1 MCEII
6 LTDMKRTFS
15 ISPIARE
22 AGFGG
27 GATTGRAA
35 VFLAAGLMAAML
47 AGCSNQA
54 TPPPKQGKG
63 AGAPPVPVLAGKV
76 VEKSAPVQI
85 MAVGNAQPY
94 TRVAIR
100 AQITGQLSKVNFR
113 EGQTVKRGDLLFT
126 IDPRP
131 AQAALDQVQANLV
144 RDQAQLENA
153 QVDFDRQ
160 KKLFDSKISSRED
173 YDKAQAALDALRG
186 TVLAD
191 QAAITNAALNLE
203 FTAIRAPMD
212 GRTGN
217 VMVHEGNIVK
227 AETDILVEI
236 NQAQPIFVSFFVP
249 EQYLPGIKLR
259 MREGPLK
266 AQAGYPGLEG
276 PGPGGSVSF
285 LNNSVDATTGMI
297 QLKAVFANSDNTL
310 WPGQFV
316 QVTLTLQDQLN
327 AVVAPAQA
335 VQIGQAGEYV
345 FVVKADQTVD
355 LRPVRTGSSRNGETV
370 IESGLKPGETVVT
383 DGQLRL
389 VAGSRVEIKPADT
402 LKTQATA
409 STPAL

>member
-1 MCEII
+1 
-6 LTDMKRTFS
+6 MKRYFGFS
-15 ISPIARE
+15 LIDRDEWLELRRTTVRIA
-22 AGFGG
+22 A
-27 GATTGRAA
+27 
-35 VFLAAGLMAAML
+35 LMALSLTVGLL
-47 AGCSNQA
+47 AGCSKQA
-54 TPPPKQGKG
+54 AAPKQAKG
-63 AGAPPVPVLAGKV
+63 AGGAPVPVLAGKV

-85 MAVGNAQPY
+85 TAVGNAQPY
-94 TRVAIR
+94 TKVAIR
-100 AQITGQLSKVNFR
+100 AQITGQLSKVHFQ

-144 RDQAQLENA
+144 RDKAQLENA
-153 QVDFDRQ
+153 KVDFERQ

-203 FTAIRAPMD
+203 FTSIRAPME

-236 NQAQPIFVSFFVP
+236 NQVQPIFVSFSVP
-249 EQYLPGIKLR
+249 EQYLSGIKQRL
-259 MREGPLK
+259 REGPLK
-266 AQAGYPGLEG
+266 ARTSYPGMEG
-276 PGPGGSVSF
+276 AEPEGSVSF
-285 LNNSVDATTGMI
+285 LNNMVDATTGTI
-297 QLKAVFANSDNTL
+297 QLKAVFTNANNVL

-316 QVTLTLQDQLN
+316 QVTLTLQEQLN

-345 FVVKADQTVD
+345 FVIKGDQTVE
-355 LRPVRTGSSRNGETV
+355 LRPIKAGATKNGESV
-370 IESGLKPGETVVT
+370 IQSGLKPGETVVT

-389 VAGSRVEIKPADT
+389 VSGSRVEVKSADA
-402 LKTQATA
+402 LKTQGAV

>member
-1 MCEII
+1 MS
-6 LTDMKRTFS
+6 RT
-15 ISPIARE
+15 
-22 AGFGG
+22 AGHK
-27 GATTGRAA
+27 AE
-35 VFLAAGLMAAML
+35 LAALALQPVQPLLLALSLAVALL
-47 AGCSNQA
+47 AGCSKEA
-54 TPPPKQGKG
+54 APPKQAKG
-63 AGAPPVPVLAGKV
+63 PGAAPVPVLAGPV

-94 TRVAIR
+94 TQVAIR
-100 AQITGQLSKVNFR
+100 AQITGQLSKVHFQ
-113 EGQTVKRGDLLFT
+113 EGQTVKRGDLLFS

-203 FTAIRAPMD
+203 FTSIRAPME

-236 NQAQPIFVSFFVP
+236 HQVQPIFVSFFVP
-249 EQYLPGIKLR
+249 EQYLSGIKLR

-266 AQAGYPGLEG
+266 AQASYPGLEG
-276 PGPGGSVSF
+276 PGPEGSVSF
-285 LNNSVDATTGMI
+285 LNNMVDATTGMI
-297 QLKAVFANSDNTL
+297 QLKAVFTNADNVL

-316 QVTLTLQDQLN
+316 QVTLTLQEQLN

-345 FVVKADQTVD
+345 FVIKGDQTVE
-355 LRPVRTGSSRNGETV
+355 LRSIKTGATKNGESV
-370 IESGLKPGETVVT
+370 IQSGLKPGETVVT

-389 VAGSRVEIKPADT
+389 VSGSRVEVKSADA

>member
-1 MCEII
+1 M
-6 LTDMKRTFS
+6 LRDMKRIFS
-15 ISPIARE
+15 ICGLPWDEQSGPGRTA
-22 AGFGG
+22 G
-27 GATTGRAA
+27 GAA
-35 VFLAAGLMAAML
+35 VLLALVLAAGLP
-47 AGCSNQA
+47 AGCSDQA
-54 TPPPKQGKG
+54 APSPKQGKG
-63 AGAPPVPVLAGKV
+63 AGGAPVPVLAGKV

-85 MAVGNAQPY
+85 TAVGNAQPY
-94 TRVAIR
+94 TQVAIR
-100 AQITGQLSKVNFR
+100 AQITGQLSKIHFQ

-126 IDPRP
+126 IDARP
-131 AQAALDQVQANLV
+131 AQANLDQVQANLV
-144 RDQAQLENA
+144 RDKAQLENA

-203 FTAIRAPMD
+203 FTSIRAPME

-217 VMVHEGNIVK
+217 VMLHEGNIVK

-236 NQAQPIFVSFFVP
+236 NQVQPIFVSFSVP
-249 EQYLPGIKLR
+249 EQYLSGIKQRL
-259 MREGPLK
+259 REGPLK
-266 AQAGYPGLEG
+266 ARTSYPGMEG
-276 PGPGGSVSF
+276 PEPEGSVSF
-285 LNNSVDATTGMI
+285 LNNMVDATTGTI
-297 QLKAVFANSDNTL
+297 QLKAVFSNGDNAL

-316 QVTLTLQDQLN
+316 QVTLTLQEQLN

-345 FVVKADQTVD
+345 FVIKADQTVD
-355 LRPVRTGSSRNGETV
+355 LRPIKTGATKNGESV
-370 IESGLKPGETVVT
+370 IQSGLKPGETVVT

-389 VAGSRVEIKPADT
+389 VSGSRVDVKSADV
-402 LKTQATA
+402 LKTQGTA